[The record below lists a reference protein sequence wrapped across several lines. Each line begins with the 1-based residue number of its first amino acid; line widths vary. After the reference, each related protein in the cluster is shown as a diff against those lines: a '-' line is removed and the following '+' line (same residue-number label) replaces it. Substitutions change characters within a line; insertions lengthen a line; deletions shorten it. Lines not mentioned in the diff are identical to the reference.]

1 MTAILGYDFKM
12 IPGFSSQNDV
22 TYIKDPE
29 LGSIVQ
35 STSDEV
41 ITEKLRK
48 KIREL
53 KAQVD
58 DLGDLADELK
68 REYKSQKEE
77 IKILKDENIK
87 KTDMLE
93 SLEKKISA
101 EFHRRGILI

>member
-1 MTAILGYDFKM
+1 M

-29 LGSIVQ
+29 LGSIIQ

-48 KIREL
+48 KIRDL
-53 KAQVD
+53 NAQVD
-58 DLGDLADELK
+58 DLVDLADDL
-68 REYKSQKEE
+68 RRDYRNQKEE
-77 IKILKDENIK
+77 IKILKDDNIK

-93 SLEKKISA
+93 SLEKKYQQNFID
-101 EFHRRGILI
+101 EVF